1 MKSFFSVLAAASLLA
16 GTVQAR
22 EGRWGDDR
30 RDDRFGR
37 ERSVVVG
44 SVQIGRNNFNPS
56 VLYVPAE
63 LQCRMTHI
71 KLTAIMDSVVLTKID
86 VTYRFADR
94 FGNNKDSIDLNDND
108 DFGRSRDRR
117 GWNDRIRG
125 ISLAANQSSPWLD
138 LDDVQDGFP
147 DGRCITS
154 IQVYGID
161 TPDFGRRGERPG
173 RFGGPIRPI
182 DRPATV
188 QIEGI
193 ALRNGGGDNH
203 RPPIVPTPPPRPP
216 VVPTP
221 PPSQPID
228 CYSIKGVTKPCYVGQ
243 NVRAVDIRYQASS
256 ASCNPIPFVPEQKP
270 VAGSYAFDQRGGFI
284 YVYAGCRASFNLYYR

>member
-1 MKSFFSVLAAASLLA
+1 
-16 GTVQAR
+16 
-22 EGRWGDDR
+22 
-30 RDDRFGR
+30 
-37 ERSVVVG
+37 
-44 SVQIGRNNFNPS
+44 VQIGRNNFNPS

-86 VTYRFADR
+86 VTYQRADR

-147 DGRCITS
+147 NGRCITT
-154 IQVYGID
+154 IQVYGVD

-203 RPPIVPTPPPRPP
+203 RPPIVPTPPPAPI
-216 VVPTP
+216 VVQKYCDSEGGATK
-221 PPSQPID
+221 S
-228 CYSIKGVTKPCYVGQ
+228 CYIGQ
-243 NVRAVDIRYQASS
+243 NVRAIDIYSRASKS
-256 ASCNPIPFVPEQKP
+256 SCNPIEYVPNATPKQ
-270 VAGSYAFDQRGGFI
+270 GSYAFDQRGGNI
-284 YVYAGCRASFNLYYR
+284 YVYSGCRATFNVYYR